1 MERKREKK
9 ENGPKLVSGS
19 PWRKVKLLW
28 IEINWNDSESSIR
41 KTFNVISLLLKS
53 KINCLLYLK
62 KKERNILY
70 RGVNKIGYE
79 FHPFAKSFEI
89 IDKDF
94 DEEST
99 GA

>member
-1 MERKREKK
+1 MERKKEKK

-28 IEINWNDSESSIR
+28 LEINWNDSDSAIR
-41 KTFNVISLLLKS
+41 KTFNVNSLLLKS
-53 KINCLLYLK
+53 KIS
-62 KKERNILY
+62 
-70 RGVNKIGYE
+70 VNKIGYE
-79 FHPFAKSFEI
+79 FHPFAKSFDI